1 MGKYKLMCVMFLYW
15 QVQESK
21 YGKSNN
27 VSADA
32 AFKSQS
38 KREVINIKEATKKPA
53 PGESAVIQI
62 SVAQDTFFFST

>member
-1 MGKYKLMCVMFLYW
+1 MRMFKIVTCIYMLPQYL
-15 QVQESK
+15 QVQKSK

-38 KREVINIKEATKKPA
+38 KREVINVQEASKKPA
-53 PGESAVIQI
+53 PGKYASICTI
-62 SVAQDTFFFST
+62 YL